1 MLCSID
7 LKVCHDSKPG
17 HPGLQSA
24 ISGDLP
30 IPHKTLPK
38 PFGDVDPD
46 VIPTSSGE
54 SSVTMCHL
62 AMLIPTSSRRHR
74 GSHLS
79 PCVHPRRRPRCIPQ
93 SAHKLSVPWR
103 HCARL
108 DGVIVPGSTASL
120 CPAFI
125 QTDVPPAFVFFFRS
139 NVPQAERERAFGR
152 SLPLVQDGGDER
164 E

>member
-1 MLCSID
+1 MI
-7 LKVCHDSKPG
+7 LKCVMIPNLDTLDYKV
-17 HPGLQSA
+17 QSA
-24 ISGDLP
+24 GTCRSHTRL
-30 IPHKTLPK
+30 
-38 PFGDVDPD
+38 
-46 VIPTSSGE
+46 SRSR
-54 SSVTMCHL
+54 L

-125 QTDVPPAFVFFFRS
+125 QTDVPPAFVFFLEATC
-139 NVPQAERERAFGR
+139 PKLRERGLSVGPCLWYRMEVTRENDLFHESETDYFDSNFGH
-152 SLPLVQDGGDER
+152 
-164 E
+164 